1 MSTEVMLNSFA
12 ALKDCLKE
20 DPDFEPP
27 SEDPSSEDIS
37 SEADSEEEKTESQKQ
52 AYGES

>member
-1 MSTEVMLNSFA
+1 MSTEAMLNTFA
-12 ALKDCLKE
+12 ALKDSLKD

-27 SEDPSSEDIS
+27 SDVSSEDIS